1 MRRYV
6 PPSYSCRPGWGVR
19 VLGPRRAPNQLEEG
33 LLHLAQQ
40 LVRGFKGRPK
50 AHLALAVIVVA
61 NQFSIVAFAAA
72 PPATLV
78 LNRTLHTVKQGA
90 AACVTGAE
98 RSGSGCISGGL
109 PVDAS
114 VSVPA
119 GSEQCPASGAGA
131 ACPSDGLAAAV
142 TPGVASTPD
151 GHSPCPTASDN
162 PISPSPAACTD
173 ILLPSAPAAKVV
185 QGGDSL
191 APPQVTPS
199 VPVSTLRPR
208 RSQPRLDLTSGADYL
223 QAGDKAILTATAA
236 SSMTGTPNAIEIF
249 DQTTNTLAGSCTQ
262 SSQCIVA
269 YAATSGAHTFAAFI
283 TRPCTPI
290 PPAGASPAS
299 NAVRVTWLGI
309 TLAAS
314 TNLVAPGKP
323 VTFTATS
330 TFDVGKAGRAIVIY
344 DNTTKQK
351 LTYCT
356 RGTTCST
363 SVTLSSGGLHAI
375 VGWLPGQP
383 EAISQAIS
391 TTWLGASLSADTI
404 SSQAGGTVHLT
415 ATANTDLADT
425 PWSLGIYDEHG
436 QLVGQAC
443 KVGNTCSAVTT
454 VTSHDMPYF
463 SAVIGAVPP
472 ISASSTLGQ
481 LLRKV
486 AGPTSLVDIQTS
498 SAPVQPTRILWG
510 VDSCK
515 LFTTSPT
522 GADGLYPQIVGRLG
536 APDFWGRYLTNTGC
550 AGITPVEIAAAAH
563 LHMAMLPI
571 YNDYNCSN
579 VVGYSTGQTYAAE
592 ATAAAAGLGIPQSR
606 AIAIDI
612 EPPGDACPGAVNVDS
627 GFITGWFDGV
637 ATAGYAPT
645 YYGNGTA
652 GSEFASAWCA
662 AVAAQ
667 PSVLTYSF
675 LWSFQP
681 SLLGRFSKGTA
692 PGYSPHQTQCGGAM
706 VGWQYQIDDGD
717 VDHDQA
723 LSVLP
728 LWFP

>member
-1 MRRYV
+1 
-6 PPSYSCRPGWGVR
+6 
-19 VLGPRRAPNQLEEG
+19 
-33 LLHLAQQ
+33 LLHLPRQF
-40 LVRGFKGRPK
+40 VRGFRHRPK
-50 AHLALAVIVVA
+50 AHLALAFVVVA
-61 NQFSIVAFAAA
+61 NQVSIVAFAASPTA
-72 PPATLV
+72 LVIDRTVHAIKQSAT
-78 LNRTLHTVKQGA
+78 
-90 AACVTGAE
+90 ACATGTDVP
-98 RSGSGCISGGL
+98 GSGCIAGGV
-109 PVDAS
+109 PGDAS

-131 ACPSDGLAAAV
+131 ACGSDGVAATV
-142 TPGVASTPD
+142 MPGVASTPD
-151 GHSPCPTASDN
+151 GQSPCPTASDN
-162 PISPSPAACTD
+162 PVASSPAACTD
-173 ILLPSAPAAKVV
+173 ILLPPALTGKAA
-185 QGGDSL
+185 QRGDSL

-199 VPVSTLRPR
+199 VPISTLRPG
-208 RSQPRLDLTSGADYL
+208 RSQPRLDLAAGTDYL
-223 QAGDKAILTATAA
+223 QAGDKAILTATAT

-262 SSQCIVA
+262 ASQCIVA

-283 TRPCTPI
+283 ARPGTPI

-299 NAVRVTWLGI
+299 NVVSVTWLGV

-314 TNLVAPGKP
+314 ANLVAPGKL

-344 DNTTKQK
+344 DKTTKQK

-363 SVTLSSGGLHAI
+363 SMTLSAGGEHEI

-383 EAISQAIS
+383 EAMSPSIS

-415 ATANTDLADT
+415 ATANTDLTNT

-443 KVGNTCSAVTT
+443 KAGNTCSAVTG

-463 SAVIGAVPP
+463 SAVIGVVPP
-472 ISASSTLGQ
+472 VSASSTLGQ

-486 AGPTSLVDIQTS
+486 VGPTSLVDIQTS
-498 SAPVQPTRILWG
+498 SAPIQPTRILWG

-522 GADGLYPQIVGRLG
+522 GADGLYPQIAGRLG
-536 APDFWGRYLTNTGC
+536 APDFWGRYLTDTGC
-550 AGITPVEIAAAAH
+550 PGITSAEIAAAAH
-563 LHMAMLPI
+563 LHMGILPI

-579 VVGYSTGQTYAAE
+579 VVSYSTGQTYAAE
-592 ATAAAAGLGIPQSR
+592 ATAAASGLGIPQGR

-637 ATAGYAPT
+637 AAAGYAPT

-681 SLLGRFSKGTA
+681 SLLGSFSKATA

-723 LSVLP
+723 LSSLP